1 MMSGTIS
8 AIHTNQFN
16 ASTKQ
21 EALALNES
29 LKKGDFGQ
37 IESILERVSNNPT
50 FKQILNF
57 AKSSPEY
64 LEQFIENTLRPVVK
78 IAVGV
83 FLVDYAIG
91 LITLAG
97 STLLATVGIKLLALA
112 ALVAGMCMILNVID
126 DQIVSRIKQEVDKK
140 ISEFTDSVTNF

>member
-1 MMSGTIS
+1 MSGTIS

-21 EALALNES
+21 EALALNEA
-29 LKKGDFGQ
+29 LKKGDFGE

-50 FKQILNF
+50 FKQIINF

-112 ALVAGMCMILNVID
+112 ALVAGMCMIINVID

-140 ISEFTDSVTNF
+140 ISEFTDSITNF

>member
-1 MMSGTIS
+1 MSGTIS